1 MWQLFVENLQWMGWN
16 LFLAAI
22 PMLISLVVFR
32 YDVWRQPSIWFIPL
46 VFGVLVYFFFLP
58 NGPYVLTDIIH
69 LVRQIKDYRYFGL
82 NDWDIVVVL
91 IPQFMTFI
99 FIGFSFYV
107 IAFQRMIHLLDH
119 FRWPIGIIW
128 IIKVVVAFVMSVGVF
143 LGRFYR
149 FNTWDIISNS
159 DKIIMSTIK
168 EFTNFSFIMF
178 VIVDSLVIFFGFEIL
193 SIFYKSLFK
202 PLFAKVT
209 ENDEQRV
216 ANTKPIKNAAPNK
229 NNIHKGV
236 RKGEQK

>member
-32 YDVWRQPSIWFIPL
+32 YDFWKQPSIWFIPL

-58 NGPYVLTDIIH
+58 NGPYVITDVIH
-69 LVRQIKDYRYFGL
+69 LVRQIKDYRYFHL
-82 NDWDIVVVL
+82 SDWDIVVVL
-91 IPQFMTFI
+91 IPQFMAFI

-107 IAFQRMIHLLDH
+107 IGFQRMIHLLYQ
-119 FRWPIGIIW
+119 FRWPVWVIW
-128 IIKVVVAFVMSVGVF
+128 IIKVAVAFVMAVGVF

-149 FNTWDIISNS
+149 FNTWDIIGNS

-178 VIVDSLVIFFGFEIL
+178 VIVDSLVIFFGFEIV

-202 PLFAKVT
+202 PLFAKGS
-209 ENDEQRV
+209 EDDESG
-216 ANTKPIKNAAPNK
+216 IKNV
-229 NNIHKGV
+229 ISD
-236 RKGEQK
+236 

>member
-1 MWQLFVENLQWMGWN
+1 
-16 LFLAAI
+16 
-22 PMLISLVVFR
+22 
-32 YDVWRQPSIWFIPL
+32 
-46 VFGVLVYFFFLP
+46 
-58 NGPYVLTDIIH
+58 
-69 LVRQIKDYRYFGL
+69 
-82 NDWDIVVVL
+82 
-91 IPQFMTFI
+91 
-99 FIGFSFYV
+99 
-107 IAFQRMIHLLDH
+107 
-119 FRWPIGIIW
+119 
-128 IIKVVVAFVMSVGVF
+128 MSVGVF

-209 ENDEQRV
+209 ENDEPRV

>member
-1 MWQLFVENLQWMGWN
+1 MGQLFVENLQWMWWN

-22 PMLISLVVFR
+22 PMLISLVIFR
-32 YDVWRQPSIWFIPL
+32 YKMWVKPSIWFIPL
-46 VFGVLVYFFFLP
+46 VFGVFVYFFFLP

-107 IAFQRMIHLLDH
+107 IGFQRMIHLLYQC
-119 FRWPIGIIW
+119 RWPSWVIW
-128 IIKVVVAFVMSVGVF
+128 LIKCVVPLFMSVGVF

-178 VIVDSLVIFFGFEIL
+178 VIVDGLVIFFGFEIL

-202 PLFAKVT
+202 PLFAKVS
-209 ENDEQRV
+209 ENDEP
-216 ANTKPIKNAAPNK
+216 AGKNVKTVRNVTPSK
-229 NNIHKGV
+229 NDIRKGV
-236 RKGEQK
+236 RK

>member
-1 MWQLFVENLQWMGWN
+1 MWELFAENLQWMWWN

-32 YDVWRQPSIWFIPL
+32 YDFWHKRSWWTILL
-46 VFGVLVYFFFLP
+46 VFGSFVYFFFLP
-58 NGPYVLTDIIH
+58 NGPYVITDIIH
-69 LVRQIKDYRYFGL
+69 LVRQIKDYRYFHL
-82 NDWDIVVVL
+82 TDWDIVVVL
-91 IPQFMTFI
+91 IPQFLAFI

-107 IAFQRMIHLLDH
+107 IGFQRMIHLLYQCK
-119 FRWPIGIIW
+119 WPTWIIW
-128 IIKVVVAFVMSVGVF
+128 TIKVVVAFVMAVGVF

-149 FNTWDIISNS
+149 FNSWDIISNS

-209 ENDEQRV
+209 ENDENGVNIIVPSSNVSRS
-216 ANTKPIKNAAPNK
+216 KNDIRRK
-229 NNIHKGV
+229 V
-236 RKGEQK
+236 RKGDQK